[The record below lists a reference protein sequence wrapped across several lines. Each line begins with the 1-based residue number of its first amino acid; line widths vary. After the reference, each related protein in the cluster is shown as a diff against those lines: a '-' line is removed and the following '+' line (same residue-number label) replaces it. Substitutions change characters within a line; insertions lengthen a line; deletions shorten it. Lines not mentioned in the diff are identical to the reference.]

1 MVQGQKAWA
10 TKGLIEGNIKGGE
23 EGVGTWVGGVELGR
37 ALPQCPSFVSALFW
51 RSFSKFNFQSMQL
64 YIYYDWLSPARF

>member
-1 MVQGQKAWA
+1 MVQGQRAWA

-23 EGVGTWVGGVELGR
+23 EGVRTWVGGVELGR
-37 ALPQCPSFVSALFW
+37 ALPQCPSFVSAFFW

-64 YIYYDWLSPARF
+64 CIYSPGFFYTE